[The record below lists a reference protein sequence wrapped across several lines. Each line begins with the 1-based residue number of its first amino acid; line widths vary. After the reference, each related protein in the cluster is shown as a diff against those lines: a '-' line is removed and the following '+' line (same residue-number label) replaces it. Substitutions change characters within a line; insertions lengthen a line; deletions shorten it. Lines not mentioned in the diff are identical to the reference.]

1 MKRNLRCLLS
11 LLFSTLLFIPLGGA
25 RGESLWESQF
35 SWQADRQGVV
45 LKDGGGTVRLASPE
59 EGLWAIALGF
69 EEKAPTDWRFAR
81 PESVEQ
87 LPNGSV
93 VLSGTLAL
101 EEGKIL
107 LRDIYTEENGLL
119 RGVRRFEYQ
128 GDKPLEHVTLSVRFV
143 YHAADPQTFLPG
155 ILYNGNPSGE
165 KMTKGRVPA
174 YHNRPGEFAFFE
186 DHRFPIPAASF
197 EDAAEHNAAALYTL
211 PSPARRGSVVDQWWS
226 LGLQTTGEGTHE
238 LDIFSGYVGFNDL
251 KSVVKGIQRG
261 AMDYPEA
268 TLRLVPGEVIEKTFW
283 LDLWPVEERGTGL
296 QKVVRR
302 GIELFE
308 PYGSDGFPSFDSIL
322 LSKFRFALTRWIE
335 GDSYAGFNMYPAFM
349 DPKIVFGWCGQADS
363 CGFSFLPLADRLSRL
378 SGIQKATIY
387 DYVQRSL
394 DHLSTA
400 PVDQNGFPVIYDP
413 AGGCWETDSRDPVSM
428 GQGMYNFAKAIAA
441 GREIPEIDTAK
452 WEDFFKK
459 SVTFAANRVLADD
472 WSPVSTAEGFF
483 IAPLIL
489 AYQLFDASAE
499 NDQQRAEA
507 DRFRAA
513 AVKAADYYAAR
524 HKSMDEPYW
533 GGTLDASCEDKEGA
547 WAAFQ
552 GFLTM
557 YEVTGQQKYLDDALH
572 AGEVCLSYLVVWDI
586 PLPPGR
592 LSDHAFKS
600 RGWTVVSV
608 QNQHLD
614 VYGVLFAPEIKR
626 LGELT
631 GIDSFKKVSEVMFR
645 SCGQL
650 IDEFGSQGEQIQ
662 QTNFAQAGDMSD
674 VLKLRGG
681 YNESWTVF
689 WITAHFLNAA
699 ARFTEYDAADGVHP

>member
-1 MKRNLRCLLS
+1 MKRPPRLILSVLIPVLLTILS
-11 LLFSTLLFIPLGGA
+11 SGT
-25 RGESLWESQF
+25 RGESTWKSEF
-35 SWQADRQGVV
+35 SWQADSQGMT
-45 LKDGGGTVRLASPE
+45 LKDGSGVVRLASPK
-59 EGLWAIALGF
+59 EGLWAIAFGF
-69 EEKAPTDWRFAR
+69 DEKAPTDWRYAQ
-81 PESVEQ
+81 PESVEW

-93 VLSGTLAL
+93 VLSGSIPVDG
-101 EEGKIL
+101 GKIL

-119 RGVRRFEYQ
+119 KGTRRFEYQ
-128 GDKPLEHVTLSVRFV
+128 GDKQLEHITLSVRFV
-143 YHAADPQTFLPG
+143 YHAANPQTFIPG

-186 DHRFPIPAASF
+186 DHRFPIPAVSF
-197 EDAAEHNAAALYTL
+197 EDAAEHNAVALYTL
-211 PSPARRGSVVDQWWS
+211 PSPVPRGSVADQWWS
-226 LGLQTTGEGTHE
+226 LGIQTTNEGTHE
-238 LDIFSGYVGFNDL
+238 LDIFSGYVGFNDQ
-251 KSVVKGIQRG
+251 KSVVKGIQLG
-261 AMDYPEA
+261 AMEYPEA
-268 TLRLVPGEVIEKTFW
+268 TVRIIPGSVIEKTFW
-283 LDLWPVEERGTGL
+283 LDLWPIEARGTGF
-296 QKVVRR
+296 QKLVRR

-308 PYGSDGFPSFDSIL
+308 PYSTDEFPSFDAIVL
-322 LSKFRFALTRWIE
+322 AKFRFALSRWIE
-335 GDSYAGFNMYPAFM
+335 GDSYAGFNMYPSFM

-363 CGFSFLPLADRLSRL
+363 CGYSFLRLADQLSRL
-378 SGIQKATIY
+378 SGIPTSAIY
-387 DYVQRSL
+387 DYAQRSL
-394 DHLSTA
+394 DHLSGA
-400 PVDQNGFPVIYDP
+400 PVDENGFPVIYDP
-413 AGGCWETDSRDPVSM
+413 AKASWEMDARDPVSM
-428 GQGMYNFAKAIAA
+428 GQGMYNFAKAIAV
-441 GREIPEIDTAK
+441 GRQIPEVDTTK
-452 WEDFFKK
+452 WEVFLKK
-459 SVTFAANRVLADD
+459 SVTYAANRVLADD
-472 WSPVSTAEGFF
+472 WSPTSTAEGFF
-483 IAPLIL
+483 IAPMIL
-489 AYQLFDASAE
+489 AYQLFSASATC
-499 NDQQRAEA
+499 DQERAEA

-513 AVKAADYYAAR
+513 AAKAADYYAAR
-524 HKSMDEPYW
+524 HRSMDEPYW

-547 WAAFQ
+547 WAALQ

-557 YEVTGQQKYLDDALH
+557 YDVTGQQHYLDDALH

-631 GIDSFKKVSEVMFR
+631 GIESFKRVSEVMFR

-650 IDEFGSQGEQIQ
+650 IDPYGSQGEQIT

-681 YNESWTVF
+681 YSESWTVF

-699 ARFTEYDAADGVHP
+699 ARFTEYETLETINP